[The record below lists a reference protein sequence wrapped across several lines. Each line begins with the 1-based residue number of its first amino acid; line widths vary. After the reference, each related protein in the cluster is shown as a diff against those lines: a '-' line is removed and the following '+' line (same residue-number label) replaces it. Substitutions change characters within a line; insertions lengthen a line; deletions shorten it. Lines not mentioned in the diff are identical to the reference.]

1 MILVLLGP
9 PGSGKGTQGALL
21 KQRLGFE
28 HVSTGD
34 MLRSEVSKKTPLGL
48 KAQEYMNQGLLVP
61 DELIVE
67 MIKTLLSN
75 APDKNYVFDGFP
87 RTVNQA
93 EAFEAMLK
101 TMNLDVDK
109 VFYFDLDDDIIVK
122 RLSGRR
128 VCPKCGATYNIYYQK
143 PKNDNLCDYDNTPL
157 VQREDDK
164 EEVII
169 NRLKVYKEQTSP
181 LVEFYKNKNKLYVI
195 SALGS
200 QEEVFERLKSLL

>member
-21 KQRLGFE
+21 KQKLGFE

-34 MLRSEVSKKTPLGL
+34 ILRSEVAKKTPIGL

-61 DELIVE
+61 DELIIE
-67 MIKTLLSN
+67 MIKNLLMG
-75 APDKNYVFDGFP
+75 APSKNYVFDGFP

-93 EAFEAMLK
+93 EAFEKMLK
-101 TMNLDVDK
+101 SMNLDVDK
-109 VFYFDLDDDIIVK
+109 VFYFELSDDIIIK

-143 PKNDNLCDYDNTPL
+143 PKNDTLCDYDNTPL

-169 NRLKVYKEQTSP
+169 NRLKVYKEQTAP
-181 LVEFYKNKNKLYVI
+181 LVEFYKNKGKLHVI
-195 SALGS
+195 DAVGS
-200 QEEVFERLKSLL
+200 QEEVFEKLKSLL

>member
-9 PGSGKGTQGALL
+9 PGSGKGTQGTLL
-21 KQRLGFE
+21 KQKLGFE
-28 HVSTGD
+28 HISTGD
-34 MLRSEVSKKTPLGL
+34 ILRSEVSKKTPIGL

-61 DELIVE
+61 DDLIVE
-67 MIKTLLSN
+67 MIKNILKEF
-75 APDKNYVFDGFP
+75 PGKNYVFDGFP

-93 EAFEAMLK
+93 EIFETMLK
-101 TMNLDVDK
+101 TMNLDVNK
-109 VFYFDLDDDIIVK
+109 VFYFDLDDDVIIK

-128 VCPKCGATYNIYYQK
+128 ICPKCGATYNIYYQK
-143 PKNDNLCDYDNTPL
+143 PKNDTVCDYDNTPL
-157 VQREDDK
+157 IQRDDDN

-181 LVEFYKNKNKLYVI
+181 LVEYYKHKDKLYIV
-195 SALGS
+195 SAFGS